1 MKKLYLIL
9 IFLLVSITNCHISIV
24 AKLIKNE
31 NYKLKGTFTINSAII
46 KNTYLSII
54 DEKVVFSK
62 SRQKFDIIE
71 FKNNSYYIISK
82 FYKCFLGINRNNTNK
97 ISLYNKYNKTI
108 QNLITWKIEPHNSTL
123 TKTNVI
129 YTIKSKF
136 NKKNLFVKNNSTLLA
151 NLPKKNIS
159 ERFQFRILKLYQELE
174 NIKKSNI
181 EKVEKEPIDLF
192 IKYIDLNDK
201 NLKRKGIKQI
211 YKDYDAEELR
221 YSLRS
226 VLQYIPWIR
235 KIFIV
240 MPNEKVRF
248 LKPYDEIKDKFVYVN
263 DKEFLGYDSA
273 NIFAFSFNLHKME
286 KFGMSKNFIYMEDDY
301 FIGRPLKKTDFFY
314 YDEKE
319 KKVFPFVIANRY
331 SELNPINRLR
341 LYNYLYKKK
350 DKIKIHGHRG
360 WVFSVFSTDKYFIE
374 KYENKTINIINADF
388 THNAKAENIDDM
400 KEIFKEIQDYKYI
413 NETLYSQTRHLMT
426 LNQPHF
432 VNLYQLN
439 VKKRKVNPISNR
451 YINMENSKLDMLNYP
466 LFVLNTCGDNIPTKN
481 DYLHLSNI
489 MKTRFPNATK
499 YELENTTEIADIKN
513 IEAKIDL
520 LNNNNNSNH
529 NNFNKIDNNANNNK
543 NENTNIKKNV
553 AIIEKK
559 GNMRMR
565 LNFIIKDIERDN
577 EKDKVNKEIKNY
589 AYQGYILLNILL
601 IIIVSTKI
609 KNIYEYDY

>member
-82 FYKCFLGINRNNTNK
+82 FYKCFLGINKNNTNK

-108 QNLITWKIEPHNSTL
+108 QNLITWKIESHNSTL

-174 NIKKSNI
+174 NIKKLNNEI
-181 EKVEKEPIDLF
+181 VEKEPIDLF

-319 KKVFPFVIANRY
+319 KKVFPA
-331 SELNPINRLR
+331 L
-341 LYNYLYKKK
+341 
-350 DKIKIHGHRG
+350 
-360 WVFSVFSTDKYFIE
+360 
-374 KYENKTINIINADF
+374 
-388 THNAKAENIDDM
+388 
-400 KEIFKEIQDYKYI
+400 
-413 NETLYSQTRHLMT
+413 
-426 LNQPHF
+426 
-432 VNLYQLN
+432 
-439 VKKRKVNPISNR
+439 
-451 YINMENSKLDMLNYP
+451 
-466 LFVLNTCGDNIPTKN
+466 
-481 DYLHLSNI
+481 
-489 MKTRFPNATK
+489 
-499 YELENTTEIADIKN
+499 
-513 IEAKIDL
+513 
-520 LNNNNNSNH
+520 
-529 NNFNKIDNNANNNK
+529 
-543 NENTNIKKNV
+543 TNI
-553 AIIEKK
+553 
-559 GNMRMR
+559 
-565 LNFIIKDIERDN
+565 L
-577 EKDKVNKEIKNY
+577 
-589 AYQGYILLNILL
+589 
-601 IIIVSTKI
+601 
-609 KNIYEYDY
+609 